1 MINHSTLAIVA
12 IVAALGLVG
21 VVAIES
27 IISIIPQHQAKAAGP
42 GFPGCANTPGG
53 NASQGRCLHI
63 GHP

>member
-42 GFPGCANTPGG
+42 GLPGCTNTPGL
-53 NASQGRCLHI
+53 NASKGRCA